1 MSTGRNR
8 SEGWTYAKRSGHE
21 NEQRAKAKFDD
32 EHFCKVFSNRLGIGR
47 IVSADV
53 GGLHEKSVPGV
64 FGRKTKSK
72 TDLKLHLD
80 DGSIINISI
89 KKSWGGQAAYQTIDS
104 FLQGFEK
111 QFALTVPDDIKYLFN
126 LFFSSTPDAKEILE
140 DPKVIN
146 KQNEYWVDIQKRH
159 NCLNWTS
166 LQNWDSSSA
175 NKFLQWF
182 KDNIGSLAE
191 YCFAKGLASD
201 SDEWVDY
208 IWFINLLGDEDLDEI
223 LSIKD
228 IVDTVNKHPE
238 EVIPGTKNGGTT
250 IQLPFGF
257 AQWHHAKI
265 QVHDDLS
272 KLLKWDINCL

>member
-21 NEQRAKAKFDD
+21 NEQRVKAMFDD

-47 IVSADV
+47 IVSAEV
-53 GGLHEKSVPGV
+53 GGLHEQSVPGAL
-64 FGRKTKSK
+64 GRKSKNK

-80 DGSIINISI
+80 DGSTINISI
-89 KKSWGGQAAYQTIDS
+89 KKSWGGQAAYQTVDS

-111 QFALTVPDDIKYLFN
+111 QFSLTVPDDIKHLCN
-126 LFFSSTPDAKEILE
+126 LFFSSTSEAKEILE
-140 DPKVIN
+140 DHKVT
-146 KQNEYWVDIQKRH
+146 KQQKEYWLKIQKKH

-175 NKFLQWF
+175 NKLLQWF
-182 KDNIGSLAE
+182 KDNIGNLAE
-191 YCFAKGLASD
+191 YCFAKGLALD
-201 SDEWVDY
+201 PDEWVDY
-208 IWFINLLGDEDLDEI
+208 IWFINLLGDEDLDII

-228 IVDTVNKHPE
+228 IVDIINKHPE
-238 EVIPGTKNGGTT
+238 EVVPGTKNGGTT

-272 KLLKWDINCL
+272 KLLKWDINCI

>member
-8 SEGWTYAKRSGHE
+8 SEGWTYAKRSGHD
-21 NEQRAKAKFDD
+21 NEQRVKAKFDD
-32 EHFCKVFSNRLGIGR
+32 EQFCIDFSNRLDIGR
-47 IVSADV
+47 IVSAEV
-53 GGLHEKSVPGV
+53 GGLHEQSVPGV

-80 DGSIINISI
+80 DGSIIKISI
-89 KKSWGGQAAYQTIDS
+89 KKSWGGQAAYQTVDS
-104 FLQGFEK
+104 FLLGFEK
-111 QFALTVPDDIKYLFN
+111 QFSLTVPDDIKYLSN
-126 LFFSSTPDAKEILE
+126 LFFSSTPDAKKILE
-140 DPKVIN
+140 DPNVIKN
-146 KQNEYWVDIQKRH
+146 QKESWVNIQKRH
-159 NCLNWTS
+159 DCLNWTS

-182 KDNIGSLAE
+182 KDNIGDLAD
-191 YCFAKGLASD
+191 YCFAKGLASEP
-201 SDEWVDY
+201 DEWVDY

-223 LSIKD
+223 MSIKD
-228 IVDTVNKHPE
+228 IVDTINKHPE

-257 AQWHHAKI
+257 AQWHHAQI

-272 KLLKWDINCL
+272 KILKWDIDCL